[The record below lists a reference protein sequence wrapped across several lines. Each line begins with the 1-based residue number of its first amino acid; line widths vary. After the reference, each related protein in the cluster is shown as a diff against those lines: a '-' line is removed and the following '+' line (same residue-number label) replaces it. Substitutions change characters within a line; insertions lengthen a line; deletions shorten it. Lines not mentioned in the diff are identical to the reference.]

1 MSIRKIIFSILV
13 LATAAL
19 FLVAWYMPSWWG
31 AYAVGIESDAV
42 RVHPYVLEVLM
53 PAEYASAWLH
63 GAEDAMP
70 GWFTPFMWIYFGL
83 VLAAIYFSIF
93 LKEPKRITIGKFNM
107 ALSQVIVGIV
117 GISIV
122 VVVIATA
129 VVISINLGQFYGP
142 PLVGETRLAFGE
154 YSSIVL
160 TSFRTGYW
168 MACAAGALFIALA
181 LMRNKIIGN
190 N

>member
-1 MSIRKIIFSILV
+1 VSIRKIIFSILV
-13 LATAAL
+13 LAVTAL
-19 FLVAWYMPSWWG
+19 FFVSWYMPSWWG

-53 PAEYASAWLH
+53 PAEYASSWLH
-63 GAEDAMP
+63 GADEAMP
-70 GWFTPFMWIYFGL
+70 AWFTPFMWIYFGL
-83 VLAAIYFSIF
+83 CLAAIYFGIF
-93 LKEPKRITIGKFNM
+93 LKEPKRITVGKFNI
-107 ALSQVIVGIV
+107 ALSQLLIGVV

-122 VVVIATA
+122 VVAIACA
-129 VVISINLGQFYGP
+129 GVISINLGQFYGP

-160 TSFRTGYW
+160 TSFRAGYW
-168 MACAAGALFIALA
+168 MACAAGILLILLA
-181 LMRNKIIGN
+181 LLRNKIIGN